1 MDATLAS
8 GSGDGGMSRAI
19 VVCCVQFCFAAL
31 VIAPT
36 PVINDAGKPVMAQIE
51 LSGISTAEVGR
62 DTINPAPAIAL
73 GADRV
78 AFSQHED
85 ARIR

>member
-19 VVCCVQFCFAAL
+19 IVCSVQFYFAAL
-31 VIAPT
+31 VMAPA
-36 PVINDAGKPVMAQIE
+36 PVINDAGKLAMIQIE
-51 LSGISTAEVGR
+51 ASGISTAEVV
-62 DTINPAPAIAL
+62 PAIAL

-78 AFSQHED
+78 ALSQHED